1 MPNTLVHFAMQ
12 RAASAPWW
20 RRVDARWIYLGCL
33 LPDIPWILRRAVVA
47 FGLPGDA
54 VDLRLYTMAQ
64 ASLAGTLLL
73 CAALAA
79 ASAAPRLVFGVLGA
93 NALLHLLLDACEI
106 KWGNGVHLVAPFS
119 WQMTRFEWIAS
130 DASPVLALAV
140 LGGLVALADLV
151 RPAAPVVGFARSV
164 GRWTAAAAF
173 LAAYFVLP
181 IPFLPAIE
189 ASDSYSTRTIREI
202 AQRPGRRVSLDR
214 TVFQWGADG
223 AGYVWLWTGERIR
236 AVGPLPPQ
244 PTARVSFHGTFL
256 ASDVVRIDSLKVHRG
271 DRDLPT
277 YLGLLLLGLLWI
289 RPTVARRVSRGR
301 TPEPRPTAAPGASGS
316 PLH

>member
-1 MPNTLVHFAMQ
+1 MPNTLVHFAVQ

-20 RRVDARWIYLGCL
+20 RQVDARFIYLGCL

-47 FGLPGDA
+47 FDIPCDA

-106 KWGNGVHLVAPFS
+106 KWGNGVHLLAPFS
-119 WQMTRFEWIAS
+119 WQMTRFEWIS
-130 DASPVLALAV
+130 SE
-140 LGGLVALADLV
+140 
-151 RPAAPVVGFARSV
+151 AAPVLVLTALGGVVALGDLARRAGPLVGFAR
-164 GRWTAAAAF
+164 RKTAWMWAAGW

-181 IPFLPAIE
+181 IPVMPAIE

-214 TVFQWGADG
+214 TVFERAPEGG
-223 AGYVWLWTGERIR
+223 GYVWLWTGERIR
-236 AVGPLPPQ
+236 ALGPVPPQ
-244 PTARVSFHGTFL
+244 DARVSFHGTFVT
-256 ASDVVRIDSLKVHRG
+256 SDQVRIDSLKVHEG

-277 YLGLLLLGLLWI
+277 YAGLSLLALLWL
-289 RPTVARRVSRGR
+289 RPLAARRATRGR
-301 TPEPRPTAAPGASGS
+301 TAALPPTAAPRAPGA